1 MQKDLK
7 EIQQNLVKDLKEKVK
22 KNSEIIVV
30 IHKVSQSGMQRKMSV
45 FVIYKKQLVNLNFD
59 IARLNIARRD
69 NNNHLVINGCGMDMA
84 FNLTY
89 RLKCKLYGYNIA
101 LKNQQYRTI
110 Y

>member
-7 EIQQNLVKDLKEKVK
+7 EIQQNLVKDLKKKVK
-22 KNSEIIVV
+22 KDSEIIVV
-30 IHKVSQSGMQRKMSV
+30 IHKISKSGMQRKMSA
-45 FVIYKKQLVNLNFD
+45 FVVYKKQLVNLNFD
-59 IARLNIARRD
+59 IARLGIARRD
-69 NNNHLVINGCGMDMA
+69 DHNHLVINGCGMDMA